1 MSDTMKNVVF
11 CGKLTSFALFT
22 EQTPLLSRSVHGIL
36 FWNANVSMGFSLL
49 PFIILKEL
57 NSLLQIAL
65 GTFCLTITGTAYKW
79 SPSGC
84 NQCKVLTAGDSH
96 AKTDP

>member
-11 CGKLTSFALFT
+11 CGKLTLFALFT
-22 EQTPLLSRSVHGIL
+22 EQPVCCPDLFMVL